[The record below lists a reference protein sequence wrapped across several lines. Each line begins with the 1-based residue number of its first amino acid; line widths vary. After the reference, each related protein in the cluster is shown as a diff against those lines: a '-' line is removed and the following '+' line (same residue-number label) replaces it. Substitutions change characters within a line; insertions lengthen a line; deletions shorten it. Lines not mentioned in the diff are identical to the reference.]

1 MTTKKLNFTY
11 MKKLLVILLISVS
24 GFAQN
29 FDYKNYSKFLG
40 KYVSEKGNV
49 NYDKIKTNKA
59 ELDAII
65 KQFEKTQPTDK
76 WSRNEKLAYYI
87 NAYNVYTLKIV
98 VDNYP
103 TKSIKD
109 IDNAW
114 DKKFIP
120 SGKDK
125 ISLGDVE
132 HKILRKM
139 NEPRIHFAINCA
151 SFSCPNLLNEAYLP
165 ETLDKQLETVTKS
178 FINDKT
184 KNTITTSEIKISE
197 IFNWFSGDFKT
208 KKTTLIDFINTYSTV
223 KIDKKAKVKFL
234 DYNWNLNK

>member
-1 MTTKKLNFTY
+1 
-11 MKKLLVILLISVS
+11 MKKIIVLLLIGATS
-24 GFAQN
+24 FAQN
-29 FDYKNYSKFLG
+29 FDYKNYNLFLG
-40 KYVSEKGNV
+40 KYVSDKGNV
-49 NYDKIKTNKA
+49 NYDKIKTNKT

-65 KQFEKTQPTDK
+65 KQFEKLQPSEK
-76 WSRNEKLAYYI
+76 WTKNEKLAYYI
-87 NAYNVYTLKIV
+87 NAYNVYTLKV
-98 VDNYP
+98 VIDNYP

-114 DKKFIP
+114 DKKLVQ
-120 SGKDK
+120 SGKSK
-125 ISLGDVE
+125 ISLSDVE

-165 ETLDKQLETVTKS
+165 ETLNKQLETVTKA

-184 KNTITTSEIKISE
+184 KNIITANEVKISE
-197 IFNWFSGDFKT
+197 IFNWFGGDFKT
-208 KKTTLIDFINTYSTV
+208 KKTSVIDFINTYSTV
-223 KIDKKAKVKFL
+223 KIDKKAKIKFL

>member
-1 MTTKKLNFTY
+1 
-11 MKKLLVILLISVS
+11 MKKIIVLLFIVS
-24 GFAQN
+24 TSFAQN
-29 FDYKNYSKFLG
+29 FDYKKTSLFLG
-40 KYVSEKGNV
+40 KYVSDKGNV
-49 NYDKIKTNKA
+49 NYDKIKSNKA
-59 ELDAII
+59 ELDAVI
-65 KQFEKTQPTDK
+65 KQFEEKQPTAK
-76 WSRNEKLAYYI
+76 WSKNEKLAYYI
-87 NAYNVYTLKIV
+87 NAYNVYTLKVV

-114 DKKFIP
+114 DKKMIT
-120 SGKDK
+120 SGKNK
-125 ISLGDVE
+125 ISLSDVE

-151 SFSCPNLLNEAYLP
+151 SFSCPNLLNEAFLP
-165 ETLDKQLETVTKS
+165 ETLDKQLEAVTKS

-197 IFNWFSGDFKT
+197 IFNWFGSDFKT
-208 KKTTLIDFINTYSTV
+208 KKTSVIDFINKYSTV

>member
-1 MTTKKLNFTY
+1 
-11 MKKLLVILLISVS
+11 MKKIIVLLLISATS
-24 GFAQN
+24 FAQN
-29 FDYKNYSKFLG
+29 FDYKNYNQFLG
-40 KYVSEKGNV
+40 KYVSDKGNV
-49 NYDKIKTNKA
+49 NYDKIKTNKT

-65 KQFEKTQPTDK
+65 KQFEKLQPSEK
-76 WSRNEKLAYYI
+76 WTKNEKLAYYI
-87 NAYNVYTLKIV
+87 NAYNVYTLKV
-98 VDNYP
+98 VIDNYP

-114 DKKFIP
+114 DKKLVQ
-120 SGKDK
+120 SGKSK
-125 ISLGDVE
+125 ISLSDVE

-165 ETLDKQLETVTKS
+165 ETLNKQLETVTKA

-184 KNTITTSEIKISE
+184 KNIITANEVKISE
-197 IFNWFSGDFKT
+197 IFNWFGGDFKT
-208 KKTTLIDFINTYSTV
+208 KKTSVIDFINTYSTV
-223 KIDKKAKVKFL
+223 KIDKKAKIKFL

>member
-1 MTTKKLNFTY
+1 
-11 MKKLLVILLISVS
+11 MKKLIVLLLISATS
-24 GFAQN
+24 FAQN
-29 FDYKNYSKFLG
+29 FDYKNYNQFLV
-40 KYVSEKGNV
+40 KYVSDNGNV
-49 NYDKIKTNKA
+49 NYDKINSNKT

-65 KQFEKTQPTDK
+65 KQFEKLQPAEK
-76 WSRNEKLAYYI
+76 WAKNEKLAYYI
-87 NAYNVYTLKIV
+87 NAYNVYTLKV
-98 VDNYP
+98 VIDNYP

-114 DKKFIP
+114 DNKMITK
-120 SGKDK
+120 GKSK
-125 ISLGDVE
+125 ISLSDVE

-151 SFSCPNLLNEAYLP
+151 SFSCPNLLNEAFLP
-165 ETLDKQLETVTKS
+165 ETINKQLETATKS

-184 KNTITTSEIKISE
+184 KNLITTNEIKISE

-208 KKTTLIDFINTYSTV
+208 KKTSLIDFLNTYSTI